1 MPGLTF
7 EKCELDLN
15 YIEPEANGL
24 ATNVHFIT
32 GVMRIQSGIE
42 YEKKMTAREKQA
54 CRCLLRDGI
63 VDDSDESEE
72 DDDGDSGMNFVHAF
86 KKDNKRKRDES
97 EAVSKYIDCRFIL
110 GSAAI
115 VESLWSEQ
123 DNLLAN
129 KRRKGMTPRMVEAI
143 LFLKKNADL
152 WGIKDVNQANEDRKQ
167 EKRDE
172 RYQKRSEQEAEL
184 ITLMNDLST

>member
-32 GVMRIQSGIE
+32 GVMKIQSGIE

-72 DDDGDSGMNFVHAF
+72 DDDGDSGINFVHAF
-86 KKDNKRKRDES
+86 KKDNKRKRLMNPRLLVSILIADS
-97 EAVSKYIDCRFIL
+97 SWAVQQSLRTFGVSKITCL
-110 GSAAI
+110 
-115 VESLWSEQ
+115 Q
-123 DNLLAN
+123 
-129 KRRKGMTPRMVEAI
+129 T
-143 LFLKKNADL
+143 
-152 WGIKDVNQANEDRKQ
+152 KDAK
-167 EKRDE
+167 
-172 RYQKRSEQEAEL
+172 A
-184 ITLMNDLST
+184 

>member
-1 MPGLTF
+1 MTGLTF

-32 GVMRIQSGIE
+32 GVMKIQSGIE

-63 VDDSDESEE
+63 VDDSDESEQ
-72 DDDGDSGMNFVHAF
+72 DNDGDSGMNFVHAF

-143 LFLKKNADL
+143 LFLKKNTDL
-152 WGIKDVNQANEDRKQ
+152 WDIKDVN
-167 EKRDE
+167 
-172 RYQKRSEQEAEL
+172 
-184 ITLMNDLST
+184 

>member
-1 MPGLTF
+1 MPGQTF

-32 GVMRIQSGIE
+32 GVMKIQSGIE

-63 VDDSDESEE
+63 VDDNGESDE
-72 DDDGDSGMNFVHAF
+72 DDDSDSGMNFVHAF
-86 KKDNKRKRDES
+86 KKNNIKQKRDES

-123 DNLLAN
+123 DNLLASN
-129 KRRKGMTPRMVEAI
+129 RRKGMTPRMVEAI
-143 LFLKKNADL
+143 LFLKKNDDL
-152 WGIKDVNQANEDRKQ
+152 
-167 EKRDE
+167 
-172 RYQKRSEQEAEL
+172 
-184 ITLMNDLST
+184 